1 MSSMGTFICV
11 RKSRKHQLARPVYF
25 FYAGNSFQRPFTALF
40 DAPVNESP
48 PVKGAVNL
56 IVVWVFEHI
65 GIDAVLFAGS

>member
-1 MSSMGTFICV
+1 M
-11 RKSRKHQLARPVYF
+11 YF

-48 PVKGAVNL
+48 PVKGVVNL